1 MPQCCNTGC
10 SAAAFILYSFS
21 PLSTFDFFLALPI
34 LWGAF
39 QGFRKGLLLELVSL
53 VALVLAILG
62 GLKLLDAALPV
73 MEGFIGDVHGLL
85 PYVTFLV
92 VFVGIIL
99 LIHLGGI
106 ILKKVIDF
114 TPFGLFDN
122 VLGSILGAL
131 KWCVALSLLLYVSD
145 MAGISISK
153 DTADASMVYPVVL
166 KTTPYALDI
175 LSYVLPFV
183 KALIT
188 SLKQHF

>member
-1 MPQCCNTGC
+1 M
-10 SAAAFILYSFS
+10 
-21 PLSTFDFFLALPI
+21 STFDFFLALPI

-62 GLKLLDAALPV
+62 GLKLLDTALPV
-73 MEGFIGDVHGLL
+73 MEGFVGDAHGLL
-85 PYVTFLV
+85 PYVTFLI
-92 VFVGIIL
+92 VFVGSIL
-99 LIHLGGI
+99 LIHMGGLI
-106 ILKKVIDF
+106 IKKVIDF

-122 VLGSILGAL
+122 ILGSILGAL

-145 MAGISISK
+145 MAGISVSK
-153 DTADASMVYPVVL
+153 DTADTSMVYPVVL

-183 KALIT
+183 KSLIF

>member
-1 MPQCCNTGC
+1 M
-10 SAAAFILYSFS
+10 
-21 PLSTFDFFLALPI
+21 STFDFFLALPI
-34 LWGAF
+34 AYGAF

-62 GLKLLDAALPV
+62 GLKLLDTALPM
-73 MEGFIGDVHGLL
+73 MEGVVGDVHGLL
-85 PYVTFLV
+85 PYVTFLI

-99 LIHLGGI
+99 LIHLGGLL
-106 ILKKVIDF
+106 LKKVIDF
-114 TPFGLFDN
+114 TPFGFFDN
-122 VLGSILGAL
+122 FLGAVLGAL

-145 MAGISISK
+145 MAGISVSAE
-153 DTADASMVYPVVL
+153 TATASMVYPVVL

-188 SLKQHF
+188 SLKHHF

>member
-1 MPQCCNTGC
+1 M
-10 SAAAFILYSFS
+10 
-21 PLSTFDFFLALPI
+21 STFDFFLALPI

-62 GLKLLDAALPV
+62 GLKLLDTALPV
-73 MEGFIGDVHGLL
+73 MEGVIGDAHGLL

-106 ILKKVIDF
+106 LLKKVIDF

>member
-1 MPQCCNTGC
+1 MPRFCKYKLQGC
-10 SAAAFILYSFS
+10 GIYTLYFT

-62 GLKLLDAALPV
+62 GLKLMDSALPV
-73 MEGFIGDVHGLL
+73 MEDFIGDAHGLL

-99 LIHLGGI
+99 LIHLGGVL
-106 ILKKVIDF
+106 LKKVIDF

>member
-1 MPQCCNTGC
+1 M
-10 SAAAFILYSFS
+10 
-21 PLSTFDFFLALPI
+21 STFDFFLALPI

-62 GLKLLDAALPV
+62 GLKLLDSALPV
-73 MEGFIGDVHGLL
+73 MEDFIGDAHGLL

-106 ILKKVIDF
+106 ILKKAIDF

-145 MAGISISK
+145 MAGISVSK

-183 KALIT
+183 KSLIF

>member
-1 MPQCCNTGC
+1 M
-10 SAAAFILYSFS
+10 
-21 PLSTFDFFLALPI
+21 STFDIFLALPI
-34 LWGAF
+34 LYGAF

-62 GLKLLDAALPV
+62 GLKLLDSTLPV
-73 MEGFIGDVHGLL
+73 MEGFIGDAHGLL

-99 LIHLGGI
+99 LIHLGGL

-131 KWCVALSLLLYVSD
+131 KWCVALSLLLYVSE
-145 MAGISISK
+145 MAGISVSVE
-153 DTADASMVYPVVL
+153 TASASIVYPVVL

-175 LSYVLPFV
+175 LGYVLPFV

-188 SLKQHF
+188 SVQRHF

>member
-1 MPQCCNTGC
+1 M
-10 SAAAFILYSFS
+10 
-21 PLSTFDFFLALPI
+21 STFDFFLALPI
-34 LWGAF
+34 LYGAF

-53 VALVLAILG
+53 VGLVLAILG
-62 GLKLLDAALPV
+62 GLKLLDTALPV
-73 MEGFIGDVHGLL
+73 MKDFIGDAHGLL

-99 LIHLGGI
+99 LIHVGGL

-145 MAGISISK
+145 MAGISVSE
-153 DTADASMVYPVVL
+153 DTAAASMVYPVVL

-175 LSYVLPFV
+175 LGYVLPFV
-183 KALIT
+183 KALIF
-188 SLKQHF
+188 SLQQNF

>member
-1 MPQCCNTGC
+1 LHAVQDK
-10 SAAAFILYSFS
+10 SA

-34 LWGAF
+34 LYGAF

-53 VALVLAILG
+53 IALVLAILG
-62 GLKLLDAALPV
+62 GLKLLDVALPV
-73 MEGFIGDVHGLL
+73 MAGFVGDAHGLL

-92 VFVGIIL
+92 VFIGIIL
-99 LIHLGGI
+99 MIHAGGM
-106 ILKKVIDF
+106 ILKKIIDF

-122 VLGSILGAL
+122 LLGSLLGAL
-131 KWCVALSLLLYVSD
+131 KWCVTLSLLLYVSD
-145 MAGISISK
+145 MAGISVSK

-175 LSYVLPFV
+175 IGYMLPFV
-183 KALIT
+183 KALIF

>member
-1 MPQCCNTGC
+1 M
-10 SAAAFILYSFS
+10 AFILLHFT
-21 PLSTFDFFLALPI
+21 PLSTFDIFLALPI

-62 GLKLLDAALPV
+62 GLKLLDTALPV
-73 MEGFIGDVHGLL
+73 MEGFIGDAHGLL

-99 LIHLGGI
+99 LIHLGGLL
-106 ILKKVIDF
+106 LKKVIDF

-153 DTADASMVYPVVL
+153 NTAEASMVYPVVL

-183 KALIT
+183 KSLIT

>member
-1 MPQCCNTGC
+1 M
-10 SAAAFILYSFS
+10 
-21 PLSTFDFFLALPI
+21 STFDFFLALPI

-73 MEGFIGDVHGLL
+73 MESFVGDAHGLL

-99 LIHLGGI
+99 LIHTGGLI
-106 ILKKVIDF
+106 IKKVIDF

-145 MAGISISK
+145 MAGISVSK

-183 KALIT
+183 KSLIF

>member
-1 MPQCCNTGC
+1 M
-10 SAAAFILYSFS
+10 
-21 PLSTFDFFLALPI
+21 STFDFFLALPI
-34 LWGAF
+34 LYGAF

-62 GLKLLDAALPV
+62 GLKLLDSALPV
-73 MEGFIGDVHGLL
+73 MEGFIGDAHGLL

-92 VFVGIIL
+92 VFVCIIL
-99 LIHLGGI
+99 LIHVGGL

-153 DTADASMVYPVVL
+153 DTANASMVYPVVL

-175 LSYVLPFV
+175 LGYVLPFV
-183 KALIT
+183 KALIF